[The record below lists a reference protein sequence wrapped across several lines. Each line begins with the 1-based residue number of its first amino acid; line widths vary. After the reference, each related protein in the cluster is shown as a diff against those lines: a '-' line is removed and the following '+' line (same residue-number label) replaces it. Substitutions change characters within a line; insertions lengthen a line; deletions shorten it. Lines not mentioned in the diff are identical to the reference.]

1 MITDLISKVV
11 GVSLSLLD
19 KLIPSFSMD
28 PQAVENARS
37 VVETLNSFLA
47 AVNFIIPLSDI
58 LLIISID
65 MGIRIFKLSFFV
77 GDKVKKT
84 ILGIIP

>member
-19 KLIPSFSMD
+19 KLIPSFAID
-28 PQAVENARS
+28 PQALDNARS
-37 VVETLNSFLA
+37 AVETLNSFLG
-47 AVNFIIPLSDI
+47 AVNFIIPFSDI
-58 LLIISID
+58 LMIISID
-65 MGIRIFKLSFFV
+65 LGIRIFKLSFFI